1 MSSYASK
8 RAITDTGEE
17 VILNDNGTWS
27 LSSELIKIKKT
38 IKINRKKFTKP
49 KTSSFLLKSVKNDSA
64 FWINTNKWKFKKAT
78 GNSDAEYELQL
89 KGKDLYGMVIAEGIQ
104 VEREALIN
112 LAISNARNAAPD
124 VKVIEKE
131 YRTVNG
137 KKIIYM
143 KMQGTIQSI
152 KFTYLGYYYSDK
164 TGSTQLL
171 TYTASNLVEKY
182 KPEIFNLKSG
192 LVTK

>member
-1 MSSYASK
+1 
-8 RAITDTGEE
+8 
-17 VILNDNGTWS
+17 
-27 LSSELIKIKKT
+27 
-38 IKINRKKFTKP
+38 
-49 KTSSFLLKSVKNDSA
+49 
-64 FWINTNKWKFKKAT
+64 
-78 GNSDAEYELQL
+78 
-89 KGKDLYGMVIAEGIQ
+89 MVIAEGIQ

-182 KPEIFNLKSG
+182 KPEIFDLLNG